1 MKLGFVL
8 WNYNG
13 LKGENI
19 MGEEM
24 KNKFGFEV
32 RHVGINCE
40 NEEEALKVAEKFEL
54 LFGFTKKVGNSS
66 VFAGTGVE
74 VMKTPYLGKNGHI
87 AIGTTDIEGA
97 IEYLQSK
104 GIVFDQATAKYK
116 NEKMIAIYM
125 NEEVGGF
132 AIHLVQK

>member
-1 MKLGFVL
+1 MKLSFAL

-40 NEEEALKVAEKFEL
+40 NEE
-54 LFGFTKKVGNSS
+54 
-66 VFAGTGVE
+66 
-74 VMKTPYLGKNGHI
+74 
-87 AIGTTDIEGA
+87 
-97 IEYLQSK
+97 
-104 GIVFDQATAKYK
+104 
-116 NEKMIAIYM
+116 
-125 NEEVGGF
+125 
-132 AIHLVQK
+132 